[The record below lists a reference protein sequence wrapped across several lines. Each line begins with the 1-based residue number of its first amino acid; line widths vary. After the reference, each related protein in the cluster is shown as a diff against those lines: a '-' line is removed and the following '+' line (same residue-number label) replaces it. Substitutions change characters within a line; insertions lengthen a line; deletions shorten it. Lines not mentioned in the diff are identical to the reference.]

1 MDNLWFGNILP
12 AKKHEFY
19 SICFVGSDWSSKFID
34 DGMNKV
40 FFPFIVPLFS
50 ITT

>member
-34 DGMNKV
+34 DGIEQSFLSFYCSLV
-40 FFPFIVPLFS
+40 
-50 ITT
+50 